1 MYGKKEKEA
10 TVCSSENHIDYSFSY
25 GLIVIIVYTNP
36 MCGIVSCFKVA
47 AAASK
52 LDSWRDGKLPVCIHG
67 TALIGHH
74 PATRIPAQINSRTI
88 VSAVVIL

>member
-10 TVCSSENHIDYSFSY
+10 TVCSSENHIDNSFSY

-52 LDSWRDGKLPVCIHG
+52 LNSWRDGRKTSCVHPWYCIDR
-67 TALIGHH
+67 TSPSYAY
-74 PATRIPAQINSRTI
+74 TRTD
-88 VSAVVIL
+88 